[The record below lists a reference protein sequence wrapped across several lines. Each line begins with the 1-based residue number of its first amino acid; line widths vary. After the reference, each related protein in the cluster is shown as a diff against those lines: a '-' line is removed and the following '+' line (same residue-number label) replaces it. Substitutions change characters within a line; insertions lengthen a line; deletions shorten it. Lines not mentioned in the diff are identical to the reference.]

1 MGRTA
6 AAPDGAAAAVEQ
18 QQFDAVLATDLHQLF
33 LGGTGPRPPW
43 YRRPSLNRS
52 SQSSLPGAMQALAI
66 ARQESRRSMVGAAL
80 FRSSRVSN
88 SGTTRIGRCRPAS

>member
-33 LGGTGPRPPW
+33 LGPVLGPGGRRGTGVLR
-43 YRRPSLNRS
+43 
-52 SQSSLPGAMQALAI
+52 
-66 ARQESRRSMVGAAL
+66 
-80 FRSSRVSN
+80 
-88 SGTTRIGRCRPAS
+88 